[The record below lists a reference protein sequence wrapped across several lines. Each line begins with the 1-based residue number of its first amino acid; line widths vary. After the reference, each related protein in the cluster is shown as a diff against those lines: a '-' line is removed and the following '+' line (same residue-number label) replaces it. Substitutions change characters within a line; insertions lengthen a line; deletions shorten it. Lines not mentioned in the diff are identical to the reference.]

1 MEGFQLMELLIAL
14 MVGLVAGLHTSTW
27 GMYKDAPYE
36 GFTWPKYFRSTLISG
51 MVAVAVT
58 LVTKLDTTNIANLVV
73 LYGFTYVIERAMVE
87 FYKTFLRVEDQSKY
101 FIPMQFSVQGNVVK
115 SRAVQLSAGAL
126 YMTGVLL
133 GVYGIYYLQKIDFQP
148 TGVGTVLII
157 GSIGGWISAF
167 GGAWKD
173 APKEGF
179 QILKF
184 FRSPIISLI
193 YAFMLAN
200 FTDNYLFIAMGALGY
215 TVGTIETYKTF
226 FFPSKPRGKFAGKEI
241 KFPEMLQRRQYFV
254 PLYVAIWAAVLT
266 GMVVAFMQPHQG
278 LI

>member
-1 MEGFQLMELLIAL
+1 MGMLISL
-14 MVGLVAGLHTSTW
+14 TIGLTAGLHTSTW
-27 GMYKDAPYE
+27 GMYKDAPHE
-36 GFTWPKYFRSTLISG
+36 GFTWPKYFRSTVIG
-51 MVAVAVT
+51 GAIAVVVYT
-58 LVTKLDTTNIANLVV
+58 LSNLDVIQAPNMVV
-73 LYGFTYVIERAMVE
+73 LYGATYVIERAMVE

-101 FIPMQFSVQGNVVK
+101 FIPMQFSVKGNVVE
-115 SRAVQLSAGAL
+115 SRATQLLVGAA

-133 GVYGIYYLQKIDFQP
+133 TVYGIYSLQKMNLAIS
-148 TGVGTVLII
+148 GVTFALTI

-184 FRSPIISLI
+184 FRSPVIAAT
-193 YAFMLAN
+193 YALMLTY
-200 FTDNYLFIAMGALGY
+200 FTENYLFITFGALGF
-215 TVGTIETYKTF
+215 TISTIETYKTF

-241 KFPEMLQRRQYFV
+241 KFPEMMKKRHFFV
-254 PLYVAIWAAVLT
+254 PVYAAIWLAVIST
-266 GMVVAFMQPHQG
+266 IIAAFMQPHNG